1 MEKVEDGYFVTDDEM
16 VELMIGIMDRVEKLD
31 EQRQY
36 ADDRF
41 HDYWE
46 EEYQKCDAIY
56 TAFYGHSYKESKKN
70 EQNT

>member
-1 MEKVEDGYFVTDDEM
+1 MERVKDGYFVTDDEM
-16 VELMIGIMDRVEKLD
+16 VEMMIGIMDRVEKLD

-36 ADDRF
+36 VNDRF

-46 EEYQKCDAIY
+46 KEYQECDAIY
-56 TAFYGHSYKESKKN
+56 TAFFGHSYKENKKN

>member
-1 MEKVEDGYFVTDDEM
+1 MEKVEDGYFVTDDEI
-16 VELMIGIMDRVEKLD
+16 VEMMIAIMDRVEKLD

-36 ADDRF
+36 VEDRF

-56 TAFYGHSYKESKKN
+56 TAFYGRKYKEGKN

>member
-1 MEKVEDGYFVTDDEM
+1 MEKVEDGYIVTGDEM
-16 VELMIGIMDRVEKLD
+16 VEMMIAIMERLDTLD
-31 EQRQY
+31 ERRQY
-36 ADDRF
+36 VEDRF

-56 TAFYGHSYKESKKN
+56 TAFYGHRYKEGKN

>member
-31 EQRQY
+31 KQRQY

-56 TAFYGHSYKESKKN
+56 TAFYGHNYRESQRD
-70 EQNT
+70 EQDT